1 VTPETNLAPENKDK
15 LAVSSQT
22 NAAALSINCESAERL
37 LIYYACDEAKPE
49 ERAAVEQH
57 VGECANCAAML
68 AVELRLQQML
78 ATMPQTADELDLAGE
93 LLAQCRNELA
103 EALDDSRDHATLGLQ
118 SQGFLARCFAWC
130 RMEMA
135 VHPAMGAAFFV
146 LMGLAVGRV
155 MPSVA
160 NGTQQ
165 AGLIPTSTVYSSPR
179 ISDQELQNMNVS
191 GIYLV
196 PDGGAAGTQNVEV
209 HLRAMKPMVVSGG
222 ADDADVKR
230 VLSFVIMNGQRFD
243 SDVRMDS
250 VDGLRSRIGDV
261 DIRRVLCASSLHD
274 TNPGV
279 RLRALEALHGFE
291 QDGAVRDT
299 LLDALMHD
307 TNPGVRIE
315 AMNDLTAT
323 LTAGKTTADPRIAQV
338 LRDLSEH
345 DSNNFIRLQ
354 AAAAIRNLGAQQ

>member
-1 VTPETNLAPENKDK
+1 VKPVENDK
-15 LAVSSQT
+15 LAVSAQAQV
-22 NAAALSINCESAERL
+22 NAPVLSVDCESAERL

-78 ATMPQTADELDLAGE
+78 ATMPQSADELDLAGE
-93 LLAQCRNELA
+93 LLVQCRTELA
-103 EALDDSRDHATLGLQ
+103 EALDDSRDHAALGLQ
-118 SQGFLARCFAWC
+118 SQGFLARCVAWC

-135 VHPAMGAAFFV
+135 VHPAMGAALFV
-146 LMGLAVGRV
+146 LIGLAVGRV

-165 AGLIPTSTVYSSPR
+165 AGLIPTSTVYASPR

-191 GIYLV
+191 GIYSV
-196 PDGGAAGTQNVEV
+196 PGDGAGTATVEV
-209 HLRAMKPMVVSGG
+209 HIRAMTPMVVSGG
-222 ADDADVKR
+222 PDDEDVKR

-250 VDGLRSRIGDV
+250 VDVLRSRTDDA
-261 DIRRVLCASSLHD
+261 DIRRVLCATVLHD
-274 TNPGV
+274 ANASV

-291 QDGAVRDT
+291 QDDTVRDT
-299 LLDALMHD
+299 LLSALKND
-307 TNPGVRIE
+307 TNPGVRVE
-315 AMNDLTAT
+315 AVNDLKATVESGKATAY
-323 LTAGKTTADPRIAQV
+323 PRIAQV

-345 DSNNFIRLQ
+345 DSNNYIRLQ
-354 AAAAIRNLGAQQ
+354 AAAAIRNLGPQQ

>member
-1 VTPETNLAPENKDK
+1 VKPGDNNERAISAQANG
-15 LAVSSQT
+15 
-22 NAAALSINCESAERL
+22 AARAMDCGSAERL
-37 LIYYACDEAKPE
+37 LIYYACDEATAE

-78 ATMPQTADELDLAGE
+78 ATMPQSADELDLAGE
-93 LLAQCRNELA
+93 LLAQCRSELA
-103 EALDDSRDHATLGLQ
+103 EALDDSRNHGTLGLQ
-118 SQGFLARCFAWC
+118 PQGLFARCFAWC

-146 LMGLAVGRV
+146 LMGLAVGRI
-155 MPSVA
+155 MPAPA

-165 AGLIPTSTVYSSPR
+165 AGLIPTSTVYASPR

-196 PDGGAAGTQNVEV
+196 PDGAAGTQNIEV

-222 ADDADVKR
+222 PDDSDVKR
-230 VLSFVIMNGQRFD
+230 VLSFVMMNGQRFD

-250 VDGLRSRIGDV
+250 VDVLRSRTSDV
-261 DIRRVLCASSLHD
+261 DIRRVLCASSRHD

-291 QDGAVRDT
+291 QDDTVRDA

-315 AMNDLTAT
+315 AVNELSAT
-323 LTAGKTTADPRIAQV
+323 VEAGKATADPRIARV

-345 DSNNFIRLQ
+345 DSNNFIRLR
-354 AAAAIRNLGAQQ
+354 AAAAIRNLGPQQ

>member
-1 VTPETNLAPENKDK
+1 VKSGDNNEFTTSAQTPG
-15 LAVSSQT
+15 
-22 NAAALSINCESAERL
+22 AALSINCESAERL

-57 VGECANCAAML
+57 VCECAKCAAML

-93 LLAQCRNELA
+93 LLAQCRSELA
-103 EALDDSRDHATLGLQ
+103 EALDDSRDHVAQSLQ
-118 SQGFLARCFAWC
+118 PQGFLSRCFAWC

-146 LMGLAVGRV
+146 LMGLAVGRI
-155 MPSVA
+155 MPASG

-165 AGLIPTSTVYSSPR
+165 AGLIPTSTVYASPR
-179 ISDQELQNMNVS
+179 ISDQELQNMNIS
-191 GIYLV
+191 GIYSV
-196 PDGGAAGTQNVEV
+196 PGGADGTQTVELHV
-209 HLRAMKPMVVSGG
+209 RAMKPMVVTGG
-222 ADDADVKR
+222 PDDSDIKR
-230 VLSFVIMNGQRFD
+230 VLSFVMMNGQRFD

-250 VDGLRSRIGDV
+250 VDVLRGRTSDA
-261 DIRRVLCASSLHD
+261 DIRRVLCSASRHD

-291 QDGAVRDT
+291 QDDTVRDA

-307 TNPGVRIE
+307 AILGVRIE
-315 AMNDLTAT
+315 AMNEL
-323 LTAGKTTADPRIAQV
+323 KTTVESGKATVDPRIAQV

-345 DSNNFIRLQ
+345 DPNNYIRLQ
-354 AAAAIRNLGAQQ
+354 ASAAIRNLGPQQ

>member
-1 VTPETNLAPENKDK
+1 VKSGENNER
-15 LAVSSQT
+15 ANSAQA
-22 NAAALSINCESAERL
+22 NGAALCVNCESAERL

-78 ATMPQTADELDLAGE
+78 ATMPQTTDELDLAGE
-93 LLAQCRNELA
+93 LLAQCRSELA
-103 EALDDSRDHATLGLQ
+103 EALDDSRDHAALGLQ

-155 MPSVA
+155 MPTAS
-160 NGTQQ
+160 NGMQQ
-165 AGLIPTSTVYSSPR
+165 AGLIPTSIVNASPR
-179 ISDQELQNMNVS
+179 ISEQELQNMNVS

-196 PDGGAAGTQNVEV
+196 PDGAAGGQSVEV
-209 HLRAMKPMVVSGG
+209 HLRSMQPIVVSGG
-222 ADDADVKR
+222 ADDEDVKR
-230 VLSFVIMNGQRFD
+230 VLSFVMTNSQRYD

-250 VDGLRSRIGDV
+250 VDVLRSSAGDADV
-261 DIRRVLCASSLHD
+261 RRLLCATSLHD
-274 TNPGV
+274 ANVGV
-279 RLRALEALHGFE
+279 RLRALAALHGFE
-291 QDGAVRDT
+291 QDDTVRET
-299 LLDALMHD
+299 LMDALMHD

-315 AMNDLTAT
+315 AMNELRAT
-323 LTAGKTTADPRIAQV
+323 VEAGKATADPRIAQV

-345 DSNNFIRLQ
+345 DSNNYIRLQ
-354 AAAAIRNLGAQQ
+354 AAAAIRNLGPQQ

>member
-1 VTPETNLAPENKDK
+1 VKPVGNDK
-15 LAVSSQT
+15 LMIPTQT
-22 NAAALSINCESAERL
+22 NAPALSVNCESAERL
-37 LIYYACDEAKPE
+37 LIYYACDEARPE

-93 LLAQCRNELA
+93 LLAQCRSELA
-103 EALDDSRDHATLGLQ
+103 EALDDSRDHATLGVQ

-165 AGLIPTSTVYSSPR
+165 AGLIPTSTVYASPR

-196 PDGGAAGTQNVEV
+196 PDGGTTGTQNVEV

-230 VLSFVIMNGQRFD
+230 VLSFVITNGQRFD

-250 VDGLRSRIGDV
+250 VDVLRSRTDDV
-261 DIRRVLCASSLHD
+261 DIRRVLCATALHD
-274 TNPGV
+274 TNAGV
-279 RLRALEALHGFE
+279 RLRAMEALHGFE
-291 QDGAVRDT
+291 QDDTVRDT

-307 TNPGVRIE
+307 TNPGVRVE
-315 AMNDLTAT
+315 AVSALKAT
-323 LTAGKTTADPRIAQV
+323 VESGKATADPRIAQV
-338 LRDLSEH
+338 LRDLSKH
-345 DSNNFIRLQ
+345 DSNNYIRLQ
-354 AAAAIRNLGAQQ
+354 AAAAIRNLGPQQ

>member
-1 VTPETNLAPENKDK
+1 MKSGEKKEVTNTAQAPG
-15 LAVSSQT
+15 
-22 NAAALSINCESAERL
+22 AALAINCESAERL

-57 VGECANCAAML
+57 VCECAKCAAML

-78 ATMPQTADELDLAGE
+78 ATMPQSADELDLAGE
-93 LLAQCRNELA
+93 LLAQCRSELA
-103 EALDDSRDHATLGLQ
+103 EALDDSRDHVKLGLQ
-118 SQGFLARCFAWC
+118 PQGFLARCFAWC

-146 LMGLAVGRV
+146 LMGLAVGRI
-155 MPSVA
+155 MPA
-160 NGTQQ
+160 AGNGTQS
-165 AGLIPTSTVYSSPR
+165 AGLIPASTVYASPR

-196 PDGGAAGTQNVEV
+196 PNGASGTQTVEIHV
-209 HLRAMKPMVVSGG
+209 RAMKPMIVTGG
-222 ADDADVKR
+222 PDDPDIKR
-230 VLSFVIMNGQRFD
+230 LLSFVMMNGQRFD

-250 VDGLRSRIGDV
+250 VDGLRSRTNDV
-261 DIRRVLCASSLHD
+261 DIRRVLCSASRHD

-291 QDGAVRDT
+291 QDDTVRDA

-307 TNPGVRIE
+307 ANPGVRVE
-315 AMNDLTAT
+315 AVNELSNTLLT
-323 LTAGKTTADPRIAQV
+323 GKANIDPRIARV

-345 DSNNFIRLQ
+345 DPSNFIRLK
-354 AAAAIRNLGAQQ
+354 AAEATRNLGPQQ

>member
-1 VTPETNLAPENKDK
+1 VKPVENDK
-15 LAVSSQT
+15 LAVSSRVDSAQA
-22 NAAALSINCESAERL
+22 NAPVLSVDCESAERL
-37 LIYYACDEAKPE
+37 LIYYACDEARPE

-78 ATMPQTADELDLAGE
+78 ATMPGE
-93 LLAQCRNELA
+93 LLVQCRTELA
-103 EALDDSRDHATLGLQ
+103 EALDDSRDHAALGLQ
-118 SQGFLARCFAWC
+118 SQGILARCFAWC

-135 VHPAMGAAFFV
+135 VHPAMGAALFV
-146 LMGLAVGRV
+146 LIGLAVGRV

-165 AGLIPTSTVYSSPR
+165 AGLIPTSTVYASPR

-191 GIYLV
+191 GIYSV
-196 PDGGAAGTQNVEV
+196 PGDGAGTPTVEV
-209 HLRAMKPMVVSGG
+209 HIRAMKPMVVSGG
-222 ADDADVKR
+222 PDDEDVKR

-250 VDGLRSRIGDV
+250 VDVLRSRTDDA
-261 DIRRVLCASSLHD
+261 DIRRVLCATVLHD
-274 TNPGV
+274 ANASV

-291 QDGAVRDT
+291 QDDSVRDT

-307 TNPGVRIE
+307 TNPGVRVE
-315 AMNDLTAT
+315 AVNDLKAT
-323 LTAGKTTADPRIAQV
+323 VEAGKATAYPRIAQV

-345 DSNNFIRLQ
+345 DSNNYIRLQ
-354 AAAAIRNLGAQQ
+354 AAAAIRNLGPQQ

>member
-1 VTPETNLAPENKDK
+1 VKPLENDK
-15 LAVSSQT
+15 LAKSAQA
-22 NAAALSINCESAERL
+22 NASALEVNCESAERL

-57 VGECANCAAML
+57 VCECANCAAML

-93 LLAQCRNELA
+93 LLAQCRSELA
-103 EALDDSRDHATLGLQ
+103 EALDDSRDRTALGLQ

-130 RMEMA
+130 RMEM
-135 VHPAMGAAFFV
+135 VMHPAMGAAFFV

-155 MPSVA
+155 MPNAS

-165 AGLIPTSTVYSSPR
+165 AGLIPTSTVYASPR
-179 ISDQELQNMNVS
+179 ISDQQLQNMNVS

-196 PDGGAAGTQNVEV
+196 PDGTAGGQSVEL
-209 HLRAMKPMVVSGG
+209 HLRAMQPIVITGG
-222 ADDADVKR
+222 PDDEDVKR
-230 VLSFVIMNGQRFD
+230 VLSFVMTNNQSD

-250 VDGLRSRIGDV
+250 VDVLRSSTNDADV
-261 DIRRVLCASSLHD
+261 RRVLCATSLHD
-274 TNPGV
+274 ANASV

-291 QDGAVRDT
+291 QDDTVRDT

-307 TNPGVRIE
+307 SNPGVRIE
-315 AMNDLTAT
+315 AVSELRAT
-323 LTAGKTTADPRIAQV
+323 VESGKATADPRIARV

-345 DSNNFIRLQ
+345 DSNNYIRLQ
-354 AAAAIRNLGAQQ
+354 AAAAVRNLAPQQ

>member
-1 VTPETNLAPENKDK
+1 VKPTENNK
-15 LAVSSQT
+15 LAKSSQT
-22 NAAALSINCESAERL
+22 QSVQLSVNCESAERL
-37 LIYYACDEAKPE
+37 LIYYACDEARPD

-57 VGECANCAAML
+57 VCECTNCAAML

-93 LLAQCRNELA
+93 LLAQCRSELA
-103 EALDDSRDHATLGLQ
+103 EALDDSRDHVTLGLQ
-118 SQGFLARCFAWC
+118 SQGFLARSFAWC

-135 VHPAMGAAFFV
+135 MHPAMGAAFFV

-155 MPSVA
+155 MPAGS
-160 NGTQQ
+160 NGMQQ
-165 AGLIPTSTVYSSPR
+165 AGLVPTSTVYASPR

-191 GIYLV
+191 GIYMV
-196 PDGGAAGTQNVEV
+196 PGAVAGTQNVEV
-209 HLRAMKPMVVSGG
+209 HIRAMTPMVVSGG

-230 VLSFVIMNGQRFD
+230 VLSFVITNGQRFD

-250 VDGLRSRIGDV
+250 VDGLRSRTDDV
-261 DIRRVLCASSLHD
+261 DIRRVLCATSLHD
-274 TNPGV
+274 ANASV

-291 QDGAVRDT
+291 QDDTVRDT

-307 TNPGVRIE
+307 SNPGVRIE
-315 AMNDLTAT
+315 AVNELRAT
-323 LTAGKTTADPRIAQV
+323 VESGKATADPRIARV

-345 DSNNFIRLQ
+345 DSNNYIRLQ
-354 AAAAIRNLGAQQ
+354 AAAAVRNLGPQQ

>member
-1 VTPETNLAPENKDK
+1 MKPEANDK
-15 LAVSSQT
+15 LAISTQA
-22 NAAALSINCESAERL
+22 NALALSVNCESAERL
-37 LIYYACDEAKPE
+37 LIYYACDEARPE

-93 LLAQCRNELA
+93 LLAQCRSELA

-165 AGLIPTSTVYSSPR
+165 AGLIPTSTVYASPR

-191 GIYLV
+191 GIYMV
-196 PDGGAAGTQNVEV
+196 PDGGAAGTQNVEI
-209 HLRAMKPMVVSGG
+209 HLRAMKPMVVS
-222 ADDADVKR
+222 DDADVKR
-230 VLSFVIMNGQRFD
+230 VLSFVITNGQRFD
-243 SDVRMDS
+243 SDVRMGS
-250 VDGLRSRIGDV
+250 VDGLRSQTDDV
-261 DIRRVLCASSLHD
+261 DIRRVLCATALHD
-274 TNPGV
+274 TNAGV

-291 QDGAVRDT
+291 QDDTVRDT

-307 TNPGVRIE
+307 TNPGVRVE
-315 AMNDLTAT
+315 AVSALKAT
-323 LTAGKTTADPRIAQV
+323 VEAGKATADPRIAQV

-345 DSNNFIRLQ
+345 DSNNYIRLQ
-354 AAAAIRNLGAQQ
+354 AAAAIRNLGPQQ

>member
-1 VTPETNLAPENKDK
+1 VKPETNDK
-15 LAVSSQT
+15 LVISAQANVL
-22 NAAALSINCESAERL
+22 ALSVNCESAERL
-37 LIYYACDEAKPE
+37 LIYYSCDEAKPE

-78 ATMPQTADELDLAGE
+78 ATMPQSADELDLAGE
-93 LLAQCRNELA
+93 LLVQCRTELA
-103 EALDDSRDHATLGLQ
+103 EALDDSRDHAALGLQ
-118 SQGFLARCFAWC
+118 SQGFLTRCFAWC

-146 LMGLAVGRV
+146 LLGLGVGRV
-155 MPSVA
+155 MPTVA

-165 AGLIPTSTVYSSPR
+165 AGLIPTSTVYASPR

-191 GIYLV
+191 GIYMV
-196 PDGGAAGTQNVEV
+196 PDGAAGSPNVEV

-250 VDGLRSRIGDV
+250 VDVLRSRTDDV
-261 DIRRVLCASSLHD
+261 DIRRVLCATALHD
-274 TNPGV
+274 TNASV

-291 QDGAVRDT
+291 QDNTVRDT
-299 LLDALMHD
+299 LLDALKND
-307 TNPGVRIE
+307 TNPGVRVE
-315 AMNDLTAT
+315 AISELRAT
-323 LTAGKTTADPRIAQV
+323 VEAGKATADPRIAQV

-354 AAAAIRNLGAQQ
+354 AAAAIRNLGPQQ

>member
-1 VTPETNLAPENKDK
+1 MKPVENDK
-15 LAVSSQT
+15 LAISPAHAT
-22 NAAALSINCESAERL
+22 APILSVDCESAERL
-37 LIYYACDEAKPE
+37 LIYYACDEARPE

-78 ATMPQTADELDLAGE
+78 ATMPQSADELDLAGE
-93 LLAQCRNELA
+93 LLAQCRSELA

-135 VHPAMGAAFFV
+135 VHPAMGAALFV
-146 LMGLAVGRV
+146 LIGLAVGRV

-165 AGLIPTSTVYSSPR
+165 AGLIPTSTVYASPR

-191 GIYLV
+191 GIYSV
-196 PDGGAAGTQNVEV
+196 PGDGAGTGTVEV
-209 HLRAMKPMVVSGG
+209 HIRAMTPMVVSGG
-222 ADDADVKR
+222 PDDEDVKR

-250 VDGLRSRIGDV
+250 VDVLRSRTDDV
-261 DIRRVLCASSLHD
+261 DIRRVLCATSLHD
-274 TNPGV
+274 ANASV

-291 QDGAVRDT
+291 QDDMVRDT
-299 LLDALMHD
+299 LLDALKHD

-315 AMNDLTAT
+315 AVNDLKATVESGKATAY
-323 LTAGKTTADPRIAQV
+323 PRIAQV

-345 DSNNFIRLQ
+345 DSNNYIRLQ
-354 AAAAIRNLGAQQ
+354 AAAAIRNLGPQE

>member
-1 VTPETNLAPENKDK
+1 VKPVDNDK
-15 LAVSSQT
+15 LIISAQA
-22 NAAALSINCESAERL
+22 NAAALSVDCESAERL
-37 LIYYACDEAKPE
+37 LIYYACDEARPE

-93 LLAQCRNELA
+93 LLVQCRTELA
-103 EALDDSRDHATLGLQ
+103 EALDDSRDHAALGLQ

-155 MPSVA
+155 MPSAA

-165 AGLIPTSTVYSSPR
+165 AGLIPTSTVYASPR

-191 GIYLV
+191 GIYSV
-196 PDGGAAGTQNVEV
+196 PGEAAGTQNVEI
-209 HLRAMKPMVVSGG
+209 HMRSMKPTVVSGG

-230 VLSFVIMNGQRFD
+230 VLSFVITNGQRFD

-250 VDGLRSRIGDV
+250 VDVLRSRTDDV
-261 DIRRVLCASSLHD
+261 DIRRVLCATALHD
-274 TNPGV
+274 TNASV

-291 QDGAVRDT
+291 QDDSVRDT

-307 TNPGVRIE
+307 TNPGVRVE
-315 AMNDLTAT
+315 AVNVLKA
-323 LTAGKTTADPRIAQV
+323 AVEARKATADPRIAHV

-345 DSNNFIRLQ
+345 DSNNYIRLQ
-354 AAAAIRNLGAQQ
+354 AAAAIRNLGPQQ

>member
-1 VTPETNLAPENKDK
+1 VKPVENDK
-15 LAVSSQT
+15 LAISSQ
-22 NAAALSINCESAERL
+22 AQSVQLSVNCESAERL

-93 LLAQCRNELA
+93 LLVQCRTELA
-103 EALDDSRDHATLGLQ
+103 EALDDSRDHAALGLQ

-155 MPSVA
+155 MPSVT

-165 AGLIPTSTVYSSPR
+165 AGLIPASTVYASPR

-191 GIYLV
+191 GIYMV
-196 PDGGAAGTQNVEV
+196 PDGAAGSQNVEI
-209 HLRAMKPMVVSGG
+209 HIRAMKPMVVSGG
-222 ADDADVKR
+222 PDDEDVKR
-230 VLSFVIMNGQRFD
+230 ILSFFIMNGQRFD
-243 SDVRMDS
+243 SDVRMNS
-250 VDGLRSRIGDV
+250 VDVLRSRTDDV
-261 DIRRVLCASSLHD
+261 DIRRVLCATALHD
-274 TNPGV
+274 ANASV

-291 QDGAVRDT
+291 QDDTVRDT

-307 TNPGVRIE
+307 TNPGVRVE
-315 AMNDLTAT
+315 AVSVLRAT
-323 LTAGKTTADPRIAQV
+323 VEAGKATADPRIAQV

-354 AAAAIRNLGAQQ
+354 AAAAIRNLGPQE

>member
-1 VTPETNLAPENKDK
+1 VTPETTLTTQNKAPDSSAK
-15 LAVSSQT
+15 LA
-22 NAAALSINCESAERL
+22 INCESAERL
-37 LIYYACDEAKPE
+37 LIYYACEEATRE

-78 ATMPQTADELDLAGE
+78 ATMPQSADELDLAGE
-93 LLAQCRNELA
+93 LLAQCRSELA
-103 EALDDSRDHATLGLQ
+103 EALDDSRDHVKLGLQ

-146 LMGLAVGRV
+146 LLGLAVGRV
-155 MPSVA
+155 MPAGS

-165 AGLIPTSTVYSSPR
+165 AGLIPTSTVYASPR

-191 GIYLV
+191 GIYSV
-196 PDGGAAGTQNVEV
+196 PGQAAGTQTIEV
-209 HLRAMKPMVVSGG
+209 HVRTMTPMVVTGG
-222 ADDADVKR
+222 PDDSDVKR
-230 VLSFVIMNGQRFD
+230 VLSYVMANSQRFD

-250 VDGLRSRIGDV
+250 VDVLRGRTNDE

-274 TNPGV
+274 ANPGV

-291 QDGAVRDT
+291 QDETVRDT

-315 AMNDLTAT
+315 AVNELRAT
-323 LTAGKTTADPRIAQV
+323 VEAGKATADPRIARV

-345 DSNNFIRLQ
+345 DSNNYVRLQ
-354 AAAAIRNLGAQQ
+354 AAAAIRNLGPQQ

>member
-1 VTPETNLAPENKDK
+1 MKPVENDK
-15 LAVSSQT
+15 LAVSSRANSAQA
-22 NAAALSINCESAERL
+22 NAPALEINCESAERL

-57 VGECANCAAML
+57 VCECANGAAML

-93 LLAQCRNELA
+93 LLAQCRSELA

-118 SQGFLARCFAWC
+118 SQGFLAGCFAWC

-135 VHPAMGAAFFV
+135 THPAMGAAFFV

-155 MPSVA
+155 MPAGS
-160 NGTQQ
+160 NGMQQ

-179 ISDQELQNMNVS
+179 ISEQQLQNMNVS

-196 PDGGAAGTQNVEV
+196 PDGTAGGQSVEL
-209 HLRAMKPMVVSGG
+209 HLRATQPIVITGG
-222 ADDADVKR
+222 PDDEDVKR
-230 VLSFVIMNGQRFD
+230 VLSFVMTNSQSD

-250 VDGLRSRIGDV
+250 VDVLRSSTGDTDV
-261 DIRRVLCASSLHD
+261 RRVLCATSLHD
-274 TNPGV
+274 ANAGV

-291 QDGAVRDT
+291 QDATVRDT

-307 TNPGVRIE
+307 SNPGVRIQAVNE
-315 AMNDLTAT
+315 LRAT
-323 LTAGKTTADPRIAQV
+323 VESGKATADPRIARV

-345 DSNNFIRLQ
+345 DPNNYIRLQ
-354 AAAAIRNLGAQQ
+354 AAAAVRNLGPQQ

>member
-1 VTPETNLAPENKDK
+1 VKSGDKNELAQTPN
-15 LAVSSQT
+15 
-22 NAAALSINCESAERL
+22 AALSINCESAERL

-57 VGECANCAAML
+57 VCECAKCAAML

-93 LLAQCRNELA
+93 LLAQCRSELA
-103 EALDDSRDHATLGLQ
+103 EALDDSRDHVAQSLQ
-118 SQGFLARCFAWC
+118 PQGFLSRCFAWC

-146 LMGLAVGRV
+146 LMGLAVGRI
-155 MPSVA
+155 MPA
-160 NGTQQ
+160 AGNGTQS
-165 AGLIPTSTVYSSPR
+165 AGLVPASTVYASPR
-179 ISDQELQNMNVS
+179 ISDQELQNMNIS
-191 GIYLV
+191 AIYSV
-196 PDGGAAGTQNVEV
+196 PGVADGTQTVELHV
-209 HLRAMKPMVVSGG
+209 RAMKPMVVTGG
-222 ADDADVKR
+222 PDDSDVKR
-230 VLSFVIMNGQRFD
+230 VLSFVMMNGQRYD

-250 VDGLRSRIGDV
+250 VDVLRSSTSDADV
-261 DIRRVLCASSLHD
+261 RRVLCSASRHD

-291 QDGAVRDT
+291 QDDTVRDA

-307 TNPGVRIE
+307 ANPGVRVE
-315 AMNDLTAT
+315 AVNELKAT
-323 LTAGKTTADPRIAQV
+323 VDSGKATIDPRIARV

-345 DSNNFIRLQ
+345 DPNNYIRLQ
-354 AAAAIRNLGAQQ
+354 AAAAIRNLSPQQ

>member
-1 VTPETNLAPENKDK
+1 VTPETNNK
-15 LAVSSQT
+15 LAISAQ
-22 NAAALSINCESAERL
+22 APGAALSIDCESAERL

-49 ERAAVEQH
+49 ERATVEQH
-57 VGECANCAAML
+57 VGECAKCAAML

-93 LLAQCRNELA
+93 LLAQCRSELA
-103 EALDDSRDHATLGLQ
+103 EALDDSRDHVKLGLQ
-118 SQGFLARCFAWC
+118 PQRFLSRCFAWC

-135 VHPAMGAAFFV
+135 VHPAMGAAVFV

-155 MPSVA
+155 MPA
-160 NGTQQ
+160 AGNGTQQ
-165 AGLIPTSTVYSSPR
+165 AGLIPTSTVHASPR

-191 GIYLV
+191 GIYSV
-196 PDGGAAGTQNVEV
+196 PGSAEGTQTFELHV
-209 HLRAMKPMVVSGG
+209 RAMKPMVVTGG
-222 ADDADVKR
+222 PDDSDIKR
-230 VLSFVIMNGQRFD
+230 VLSFVMMNGQRYD

-250 VDGLRSRIGDV
+250 VDVLRSSTGDADV
-261 DIRRVLCASSLHD
+261 RRVLCSASRHD

-291 QDGAVRDT
+291 QDNLVRDT

-307 TNPGVRIE
+307 TNPGVRVE
-315 AMNDLTAT
+315 AVNELSAT
-323 LTAGKTTADPRIAQV
+323 LAAGKANADPRIART

-345 DSNNFIRLQ
+345 DPSNYIRLQ
-354 AAAAIRNLGAQQ
+354 ASAAIRNLGPQQ